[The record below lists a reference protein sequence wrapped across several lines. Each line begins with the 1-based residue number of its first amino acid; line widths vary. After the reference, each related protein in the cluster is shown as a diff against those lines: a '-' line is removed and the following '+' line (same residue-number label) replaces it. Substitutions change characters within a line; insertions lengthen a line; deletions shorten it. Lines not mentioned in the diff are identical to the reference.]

1 MSRRDEIMAELAALN
16 DELESLDN
24 GDYLAEDVEIIRS
37 DLEELTKRV
46 SKNEEMTRITR
57 DTVQD
62 HYSRLERA
70 GERMNRLEQAIYALQ
85 MGGSQ
90 NWTKWA
96 SSTPEDTPE

>member
-1 MSRRDEIMAELAALN
+1 VSRRDEILAEKAALN
-16 DELESLDN
+16 DELEMLPDE
-24 GDYLAEDVEIIRS
+24 DWLAEDVEGIRS

-96 SSTPEDTPE
+96 GSTPEGTPE